1 MAASADS
8 SASSKV
14 LAINHS
20 FFDISFFFCPFIIMG
35 IMGVIFRKSII
46 LKMFLLFAITYQKI
60 NMNVIKTISP
70 RQQFADAY

>member
-20 FFDISFFFCPFIIMG
+20 FFDFSFIFLPFYYYGNYGSYFQKEFNNEDVFTFCNNLS
-35 IMGVIFRKSII
+35 K
-46 LKMFLLFAITYQKI
+46 
-60 NMNVIKTISP
+60 N
-70 RQQFADAY
+70 

>member
-20 FFDISFFFCPFIIMG
+20 FFDISFFFFPFYYYG
-35 IMGVIFRKSII
+35 NYGSYFRKSII
-46 LKMFLLFAITYQKI
+46 MKMFLLFAITYQKI
-60 NMNVIKTISP
+60 NMNVIKTISS